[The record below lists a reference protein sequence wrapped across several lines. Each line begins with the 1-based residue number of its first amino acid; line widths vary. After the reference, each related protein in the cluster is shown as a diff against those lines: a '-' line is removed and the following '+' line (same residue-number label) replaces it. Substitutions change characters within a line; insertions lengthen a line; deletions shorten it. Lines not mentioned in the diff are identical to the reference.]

1 MLDVVSTAELRELGD
16 ASSCGM
22 ELCSPIRQ
30 DLIRFTILSH
40 GFFQKLDGMLGCRV
54 VVDP

>member
-1 MLDVVSTAELRELGD
+1 MLDVVSTAEFRELGD

-30 DLIRFTILSH
+30 DLIRFAVLSH
-40 GFFQKLDGMLGCRV
+40 GFFQKLDGMFGCWV
-54 VVDP
+54 VMNP